1 MEWRNPSPFVYTFFF
16 LYMTSVFLQEFI
28 ILQDYFFPPSK
39 RNFLGTWS
47 WLLYVWRFVPMK
59 HNILKVPIFCVWD
72 SETVEEQP
80 QQNKIIMLFLDML
93 KISKNIFLSKKRGKK
108 ICEGKNGPIFW
119 NIWEYHI
126 VENENFRIN
135 YLFARDPT
143 QWTSCSTRVVK
154 SVIEC

>member
-1 MEWRNPSPFVYTFFF
+1 
-16 LYMTSVFLQEFI
+16 
-28 ILQDYFFPPSK
+28 
-39 RNFLGTWS
+39 
-47 WLLYVWRFVPMK
+47 
-59 HNILKVPIFCVWD
+59 
-72 SETVEEQP
+72 
-80 QQNKIIMLFLDML
+80 MLFLDML

-143 QWTSCSTRVVK
+143 Q
-154 SVIEC
+154 